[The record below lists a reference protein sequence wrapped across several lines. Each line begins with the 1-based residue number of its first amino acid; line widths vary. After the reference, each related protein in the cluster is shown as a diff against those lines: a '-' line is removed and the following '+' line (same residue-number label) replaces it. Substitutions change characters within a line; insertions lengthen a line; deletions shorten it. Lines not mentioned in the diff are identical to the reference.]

1 VLVEYP
7 KVAESLVNTAE
18 ARKTRNLQALQELA
32 DLMEVVEIRKESTYE
47 DLAGKVSLTQEAVN
61 ETKAGSEAPEE
72 EGLRSKLII
81 EDMQSECRRLQG
93 AVTDV
98 QRTAKKILEC
108 LQDRPRRLPPLVKT

>member
-1 VLVEYP
+1 MEYP
-7 KVAESLVNTAE
+7 KVAESLVATAE

-32 DLMEVVEIRKESTYE
+32 DLLEVVEIRKESTYE
-47 DLAGKVSLTQEAVN
+47 DLAGKASLTQEAVN
-61 ETKAGSEAPEE
+61 ETKAESEQAE

-93 AVTDV
+93 AVADV
-98 QRTAKKILEC
+98 QRTAGKILEC